1 MIEKLAVF
9 DLDGTLVDTAP
20 DLIDTLNL
28 QFAREGIEPIAF
40 AEARNL
46 IGGGVKRLIERAL
59 ALRGATALADE
70 IPRLYGEFLDHYA
83 AHIADRSR
91 PFPGLERALD
101 TLTAAG
107 WRFAVCT
114 NKLEWLSIKL
124 LDALDLRSRFCVI
137 CGQDTFGVQKPDPD
151 ILHRTVAAA
160 GGRTAGTIM
169 VGDSGTDV
177 ETARGAGIKVVAVDF
192 GYSDIPVDRL
202 GADRLIS
209 HFDELPAALVE
220 FMSAAATNNR

>member
-28 QFAREGIEPIAF
+28 QFVREGIEPIAF

-59 ALRGATALADE
+59 ALRGAAALADE
-70 IPRLYGEFLDHYA
+70 TPRLYREFLDHYG

-91 PFPGLERALD
+91 PFPGIERALD
-101 TLTAAG
+101 SLAADG
-107 WRFAVCT
+107 WRLAVCT

-124 LDALDLRSRFCVI
+124 LEALNLRSRFCVV
-137 CGQDTFGVQKPDPD
+137 CGQDTYGVQKPDPD
-151 ILHRTVAAA
+151 ILHRTVADA

-169 VGDSGTDV
+169 VGDSITDV
-177 ETARGAGIKVVAVDF
+177 ETARAASIKVVAVDF
-192 GYSDIPVDRL
+192 GYSDVPVGRL

-209 HFDELPAALVE
+209 HFDELRSALE
-220 FMSAAATNNR
+220 ELMTTTAPGTC